1 MKLSFLTPRQPIF
14 FKLLNDLGEDVSK
27 ISLLFKE
34 FVDSSENFRKAEEY
48 AKKATEIEHQADE
61 LTREITD
68 KLNRTFVTPLD
79 REDIFSLTQE
89 LDDIVDEIENV
100 VKNISIYKIQEREQ
114 FIVDFSLVFMVSAD
128 CIIKV
133 IQSLNKQN
141 YRPEIRDL
149 IHKVHESEDE
159 GDRIFLKTLGYLFEK
174 KDPVSIII
182 WKDILEDLEKISDK
196 FQDASVTIEGVFV
209 KSQ

>member
-1 MKLSFLTPRQPIF
+1 MKLSFLTPKQPVF
-14 FKLLNDLGEDVSK
+14 FQLLNSLGEDVSK

-34 FVDSSENFRKAEEY
+34 FVDSPENFRKAGEY
-48 AKKATEIEHQADE
+48 AQKATEIEHQADE
-61 LTREITD
+61 LTREITA

-100 VKNISIYKIQEREQ
+100 IKNISIYKIQEREQ
-114 FIVDFSLVFMVSAD
+114 FIVDFSRVFIESEG
-128 CIIKV
+128 CIIKL
-133 IQSLNKQN
+133 IQSLNKQT
-141 YRPEIRDL
+141 YTPEIRDL
-149 IHKVHESEDE
+149 IRKIHESEDE